1 VPCIWAISSL
11 GADVN
16 PPMNTA
22 LTSTP
27 LPCTRSEEGIVSI
40 HLATTDR
47 PVVILDMALLRKLET
62 TLEAIHAA
70 SRETPLRGV
79 VLRSDCTRVF
89 VAGADLVEI
98 DGLDDQDL
106 LHYLAE
112 GSRILSMIATLPCPT
127 VAAVDGATL
136 GGGLEIAMH
145 CDALIAT
152 RTSGSGKPYPIGL
165 PECSLGL
172 CPGWGGTQMLPAR
185 IDPSTAIR
193 MTTSGVAATSEDI
206 PEGLVD
212 RFVDDSGELA
222 AACREWIEASET
234 PDRSSGTPRCLDQKH
249 PGTIQAAIE
258 HARGELEDTAETRAV
273 LDCLEIGLRDGWNA
287 AIEAEQNHLV
297 SLRGSEST
305 RKKLD
310 AFFSKQR

>member
-1 VPCIWAISSL
+1 
-11 GADVN
+11 
-16 PPMNTA
+16 
-22 LTSTP
+22 
-27 LPCTRSEEGIVSI
+27 
-40 HLATTDR
+40 
-47 PVVILDMALLRKLET
+47 
-62 TLEAIHAA
+62 
-70 SRETPLRGV
+70 
-79 VLRSDCTRVF
+79 
-89 VAGADLVEI
+89 
-98 DGLDDQDL
+98 
-106 LHYLAE
+106 
-112 GSRILSMIATLPCPT
+112 
-127 VAAVDGATL
+127 
-136 GGGLEIAMH
+136 
-145 CDALIAT
+145 
-152 RTSGSGKPYPIGL
+152 
-165 PECSLGL
+165 
-172 CPGWGGTQMLPAR
+172 MLPAR

-234 PDRSSGTPRCLDQKH
+234 PDRSSETPRCLDQKH